1 MESTAMTNTVS
12 MTASIESTEWTLPSP
27 RKVAVACL
35 IATEAALFTIFVVAY
50 LFYIGK
56 SVSGP
61 SPAHVLD
68 VPMWATVCLLSSSFT
83 IVRAQRA
90 LGRQEIRHFQLW
102 WGLTIVLGAAFL
114 LATAREWYRL
124 IVRHNVTV
132 STNLFGTTFYSLVG
146 LHATHVTVGL
156 VVLSL
161 VCILSLRGYVRRAHA
176 EHIEMLAWYWHFV
189 DAVWVVVFTVVYLI
203 SR

>member
-1 MESTAMTNTVS
+1 MTNAAS
-12 MTASIESTEWTLPSP
+12 MTVPAEPAEWTLPSP

-61 SPAHVLD
+61 SPAQVLD
-68 VPMWATVCLLSSSFT
+68 VPIWATVCLLSSSLT
-83 IVRAQRA
+83 IMRAQRA
-90 LGRQEIRHFQLW
+90 LGQQRLRRFQLW
-102 WGLTIVLGAAFL
+102 WGLTILLGAAFL
-114 LATAREWYRL
+114 WATAREWYRL
-124 IVRHNVTV
+124 IVRNNVTI

-156 VVLSL
+156 VLLFL
-161 VCILSLRGYVRRAHA
+161 VFVFSLRGYVRRAYG
-176 EHIEMLAWYWHFV
+176 ERIEMLAWYWHFV
-189 DAVWVVVFTVVYLI
+189 DVVWVVVFTVVYLI
-203 SR
+203 SC

>member
-1 MESTAMTNTVS
+1 MTNA
-12 MTASIESTEWTLPSP
+12 ASTMVPAEPAEWTLPAP

-35 IATEAALFTIFVVAY
+35 ITTEAALFTIFVVAY

-61 SPAHVLD
+61 SPAQVLE
-68 VPMWATVCLLSSSFT
+68 VPIWATICLLSSSLT
-83 IVRAQRA
+83 IVRAQHA
-90 LGRQEIRHFQLW
+90 LGQQLIHRFQLW
-102 WGLTIVLGAAFL
+102 WGLTIFLGAAFL
-114 LATAREWYRL
+114 WATAREWYRL
-124 IVRHNVTV
+124 IVRNNVTIG
-132 STNLFGTTFYSLVG
+132 TNLFGTTFYSLVG
-146 LHATHVTVGL
+146 LHATHVSVGL
-156 VVLSL
+156 ALLFL
-161 VCILSLRGYVRRAHA
+161 VFVFSLRGQVRRAHD

>member
-1 MESTAMTNTVS
+1 MTNTAF
-12 MTASIESTEWTLPSP
+12 MMALTEPTEWTLPSP

-56 SVSGP
+56 SVNGP
-61 SPAHVLD
+61 FPAQVLEI
-68 VPMWATVCLLSSSFT
+68 PIWATVCLLSSSFT
-83 IVRAQRA
+83 IVQAQRA
-90 LGRQEIRHFQLW
+90 LDRQEIRRFQLW
-102 WGLTIVLGAAFL
+102 WGLTIFLGAAFL
-114 LATAREWYRL
+114 WATAREWYRL
-124 IVRHNVTV
+124 IFRNNLTI

-156 VVLSL
+156 VLLFL
-161 VCILSLRGYVRRAHA
+161 VSVLSLRGQVRRAHD
-176 EHIEMLAWYWHFV
+176 EHIEMLSWYWHFV
-189 DAVWVVVFTVVYLI
+189 DGVWVVVFTVVYLI

>member
-1 MESTAMTNTVS
+1 MTNAAS
-12 MTASIESTEWTLPSP
+12 MTVPAEPTEWTLPSP

-61 SPAHVLD
+61 SPAQVLE
-68 VPMWATVCLLSSSFT
+68 VPVWATICLLSSSFT
-83 IVRAQRA
+83 IVCAQRA
-90 LGRQEIRHFQLW
+90 LEQQRIPRFQLW
-102 WGLTIVLGAAFL
+102 WGLTSCLGAAFL
-114 LATAREWYRL
+114 WATAGEWYRL
-124 IVRHNVTV
+124 IVQNHVTIG
-132 STNLFGTTFYSLVG
+132 TNLFGTTFFSLVG

-156 VVLSL
+156 VLLVL
-161 VCILSLRGYVRRAHA
+161 VFALSLRGYVRPAHG
-176 EHIEMLAWYWHFV
+176 EPIEMLAWYWHFV
-189 DAVWVVVFTVVYLI
+189 DVVWVVVFTVVYLI

>member
-1 MESTAMTNTVS
+1 MTNTTS
-12 MTASIESTEWTLPSP
+12 MMALTEPTEWALPSP
-27 RKVAVACL
+27 RKAAVACL

-61 SPAHVLD
+61 SPAQVLE
-68 VPMWATVCLLSSSFT
+68 VPMWATVCLLSSSLT
-83 IVRAQRA
+83 IVLAQRT
-90 LGRQEIRHFQLW
+90 LGQQQLHRFQLW

-114 LATAREWYRL
+114 WATAREWYRL
-124 IVRHNVTV
+124 IVQNNLTI

-156 VVLSL
+156 VLLLL
-161 VCILSLRGYVRRAHA
+161 VSVLSLRGYVKEAHG
-176 EHIEMLAWYWHFV
+176 EHIEMLSWYWHFV
-189 DAVWVVVFTVVYLI
+189 DVVWVVVFTVVYLI

>member
-1 MESTAMTNTVS
+1 MIQPAESA
-12 MTASIESTEWTLPSP
+12 EWTPPSP

-61 SPAHVLD
+61 SPAQVLE
-68 VPMWATVCLLSSSFT
+68 VPMWATVCLLSSSLT
-83 IVRAQRA
+83 IVGAQRA
-90 LGRQEIRHFQLW
+90 LGQQRMSRFQLW
-102 WGLTIVLGAAFL
+102 WVLTIFLGAAFL
-114 LATAREWYRL
+114 WATAREWYRL
-124 IVRHNVTV
+124 IARNNVTIG
-132 STNLFGTTFYSLVG
+132 TNLFGTTFYSLVG

-156 VVLSL
+156 VLLFL
-161 VCILSLRGYVRRAHA
+161 VFVFSLRGQVRWAHG
-176 EHIEMLAWYWHFV
+176 ERLEMLAWYWHFV
-189 DAVWVVVFTVVYLI
+189 DVVWVVVFTVVYLI

>member
-1 MESTAMTNTVS
+1 MTNAAS
-12 MTASIESTEWTLPSP
+12 MMVPTEPAEWALPTP

-61 SPAHVLD
+61 SPAQVLE
-68 VPMWATVCLLSSSFT
+68 VPVWATVCLLSSSFT
-83 IVRAQRA
+83 IVCAQRA
-90 LGRQEIRHFQLW
+90 LAQQRIPRFQLW

-124 IVRHNVTV
+124 IVRNNVTI

-156 VVLSL
+156 VLLSL
-161 VCILSLRGYVRRAHA
+161 VCVLSLRGYVRRAHG

-203 SR
+203 GR

>member
-1 MESTAMTNTVS
+1 MTNTTS
-12 MTASIESTEWTLPSP
+12 MMAPIESTEWTLPSP
-27 RKVAVACL
+27 RKAAVACL

-61 SPAHVLD
+61 SPAQVLE
-68 VPMWATVCLLSSSFT
+68 VPIWATVCLLSSSLT
-83 IVRAQRA
+83 IVLAQRA
-90 LGRQEIRHFQLW
+90 LGRQETRHFQLW

-114 LATAREWYRL
+114 WATAREWYRL
-124 IVRHNVTV
+124 IVRNNVMI

-156 VVLSL
+156 VLLSL
-161 VCILSLRGYVRRAHA
+161 VSVLSLRGYVRQAHG

-189 DAVWVVVFTVVYLI
+189 DAVWIVVFTVVYLI